1 MFYESQ
7 ILPSADLLKDIQI
20 LVVDNDADSQYLYK
34 ILLEIHGAQ
43 VTAVKSIADAVV
55 FLDCLVPDLLICE
68 IRFFDEDVLA
78 LIQRVKA
85 VSLGGVREIP
95 ILVVSAYCSAGFA
108 QSLLTMVEEHL
119 LKPIDIDHLAGEV
132 WNLVHLGKSAQK
144 RQCLR
149 VAHETQ
155 KLDETLHPCHTIS
168 CCRIA

>member
-7 ILPSADLLKDIQI
+7 FLPSADILKDIQI

-43 VTAVKSIADAVV
+43 VTTVKSIADAIT

-85 VSLGGVREIP
+85 VSLGESQEIP
-95 ILVVSAYCSAGFA
+95 ILVVSAYCSASFA
-108 QSLLTMVEEHL
+108 QSLLAMVEDYL

-132 WNLVHLGKSAQK
+132 WNLVHLGKSAQ
-144 RQCLR
+144 RNQCARLGR
-149 VAHETQ
+149 KIQ